1 MMDNFPFITLL
12 GCWAQR
18 WCLAWPRKKQSRPDR
33 PRPHGP
39 FLLGH
44 YCDTSTSQVQR
55 PARPPGAVGCRPSR
69 PVVSPVRAGAARA
82 PSGVRSCRG
91 HPRVWQQ
98 CGGRGQ
104 APALAP
110 TRPPG
115 GIALPGGGAGYG
127 GATRPPSLG
136 RLRQPPSPKAPRA
149 WRPLAARV
157 VPACVA
163 VVSRWEARARAAVA
177 SPPTR
182 RWRRRATAYVLWQA
196 WVCTVWPAP
205 QLGRSAST
213 ERRRS
218 AWG

>member
-1 MMDNFPFITLL
+1 M
-12 GCWAQR
+12 
-18 WCLAWPRKKQSRPDR
+18 
-33 PRPHGP
+33 
-39 FLLGH
+39 
-44 YCDTSTSQVQR
+44 
-55 PARPPGAVGCRPSR
+55 
-69 PVVSPVRAGAARA
+69 
-82 PSGVRSCRG
+82 
-91 HPRVWQQ
+91 
-98 CGGRGQ
+98 GQ

-127 GATRPPSLG
+127 GAKRPPSLG

-182 RWRRRATAYVLWQA
+182 RWRRRATADVLWQGGGLYRL
-196 WVCTVWPAP
+196 PP
-205 QLGRSAST
+205 PPPGRLGSSPT
-213 ERRRS
+213 PFK
-218 AWG
+218 